1 MKKFINIRTSDFN
14 GKRVVETLEEMN
26 QPDSCDKRSF
36 LTLVQIRRSSYAMQH
51 GNKVYI
57 SSRPCKSWTGN

>member
-1 MKKFINIRTSDFN
+1 MKKFINVKTSDSK
-14 GKRVVETLEEMN
+14 GKRIVKTLAEIN
-26 QPDSCDKRSF
+26 QSDFSNKRSF

-51 GNKVYI
+51 GSKVYI